1 LQESDEARDQQ
12 DYRDTKRRTDKQML
26 EKMNQSIIQE
36 FGQDNLEGDPV
47 SQAIS
52 LRNQFFYQERTSQTF
67 NLPLREKG
75 YKTNPPVTST
85 FSVETTQWMIYDAY
99 MK

>member
-12 DYRDTKRRTDKQML
+12 DYKDTKRRTDKQML

-67 NLPLREKG
+67 NLPLR
-75 YKTNPPVTST
+75 
-85 FSVETTQWMIYDAY
+85 
-99 MK
+99 